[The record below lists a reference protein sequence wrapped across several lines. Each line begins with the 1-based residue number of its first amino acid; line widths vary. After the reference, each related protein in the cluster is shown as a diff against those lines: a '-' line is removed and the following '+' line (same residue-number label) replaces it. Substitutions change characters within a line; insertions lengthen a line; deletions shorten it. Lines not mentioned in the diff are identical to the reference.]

1 MYIQVYGFKFASFV
15 CGLERLV
22 TSSRGVLGF
31 WHGVQYTSCPCVH
44 VSCLWV
50 LGFCPHCPLIRLL
63 PFPHSLKHPLSRGK
77 IAVMYSR

>member
-31 WHGVQYTSCPCVH
+31 WHGVQYTSCPG
-44 VSCLWV
+44 V
-50 LGFCPHCPLIRLL
+50 LGFCPHCPLFRLL
-63 PFPHSLKHPLSRGK
+63 LFRSLTNPLSRGK